1 MYSHHH
7 DLQGVQRIQLRVS
20 INHLLA
26 RSHCGLCGETKLM
39 GSEIV
44 MSPSFPQCCTIN
56 PVLFFNLMTVN
67 VFTGIFLLPST
78 STCWSQ
84 QKYWLLVS
92 LLCVA
97 VLGSFLETWVGVSI
111 TFDSMINGTTSREP
125 TNKYNLTLNRHIFL
139 ILWLRCVP

>member
-7 DLQGVQRIQLRVS
+7 DLQDVQRIQLRVS

-26 RSHCGLCGETKLM
+26 RSHCGLCGETLYSIVRLM

-67 VFTGIFLLPST
+67 IFTGIFLLPST

-97 VLGSFLETWVGVSI
+97 VLGSFLETWVGISI
-111 TFDSMINGTTSREP
+111 TFDSLMKVNGTTSREP
-125 TNKYNLTLNRHIFL
+125 TNKYNLTLIRHIF
-139 ILWLRCVP
+139 